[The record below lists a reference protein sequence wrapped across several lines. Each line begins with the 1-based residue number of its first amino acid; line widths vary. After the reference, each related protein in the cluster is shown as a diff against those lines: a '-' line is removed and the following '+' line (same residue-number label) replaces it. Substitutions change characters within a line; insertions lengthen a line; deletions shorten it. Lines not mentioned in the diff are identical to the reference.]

1 MKKNLLLLPILLLC
15 SCQEKYPFAFEDKYY
30 NNASLIE
37 LSDISHFNELEDNNE
52 SFGIYLYLPG
62 CLTCQSFKPILNEFI
77 ELNNITLYSISYTK
91 IKDTRNTLYSNIEYA
106 PSVVLFNE
114 GKLVTYLDALNN
126 DHIPYYESI
135 EGFSE
140 WFNTYVEIK

>member
-1 MKKNLLLLPILLLC
+1 MKKKILLLPILLLC
-15 SCQEKYPFAFEDKYY
+15 SCQEIQPFRFEEKYY

-37 LSDISHFNELEDNNE
+37 LDDISSFKELEDNKE

-62 CLTCQSFKPILNEFI
+62 CLTCQSFKPKLNKFI
-77 ELNNITLYSISYTK
+77 ELNNITLYSISFTK
-91 IKDTRNTLYSNIEYA
+91 IKDTKNTLYSNIEYA
-106 PSVVLFNE
+106 PSVALFNKGE
-114 GKLVTYLDALNN
+114 LITYLDALNN
-126 DHIPYYESI
+126 DHIPYYKTL